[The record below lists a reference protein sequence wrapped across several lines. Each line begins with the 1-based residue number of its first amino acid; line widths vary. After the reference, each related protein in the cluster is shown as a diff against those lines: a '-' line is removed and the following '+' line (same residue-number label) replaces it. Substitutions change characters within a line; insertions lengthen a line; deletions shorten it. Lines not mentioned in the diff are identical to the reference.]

1 MPKDDK
7 AALDI
12 MDADLA
18 KQKIERARITKTISD
33 KEKADAKLSS
43 AMDRFHAMRSKYTN
57 FAEPA
62 GEEEGL
68 SEVISEKKSEKKL
81 AKKLAKPHT
90 KKHKIG
96 RHTKAKPH
104 FEAPPSYSAVPD
116 GETAKTNDAKLA
128 AGADAD
134 ENEDWKVHKE
144 TYRELH
150 PEAFERKKKPKKK
163 LKRKTPTPL
172 KDAEREEHHAIETI
186 HSTKKIIAKEPKRLT
201 LKEAKKTIADRK
213 KRKAAPMKISTKYV
227 HEHTKMSMEC

>member
-1 MPKDDK
+1 MGAVSHTNLLRVWKMMIRTVAICLALVSVAVAIGSDSTYENEFAGVPLPPPADEAFNEEDPKADALVKAAEAKDPVLDFMQDAMMKTGPFMPKDDK

-18 KQKIERARITKTISD
+18 KQKMERARITKTISD

-104 FEAPPSYSAVPD
+104 FEAPPSYSAVQN
-116 GETAKTNDAKLA
+116 GETAKTNDA
-128 AGADAD
+128 
-134 ENEDWKVHKE
+134 
-144 TYRELH
+144 
-150 PEAFERKKKPKKK
+150 
-163 LKRKTPTPL
+163 
-172 KDAEREEHHAIETI
+172 
-186 HSTKKIIAKEPKRLT
+186 
-201 LKEAKKTIADRK
+201 
-213 KRKAAPMKISTKYV
+213 
-227 HEHTKMSMEC
+227 